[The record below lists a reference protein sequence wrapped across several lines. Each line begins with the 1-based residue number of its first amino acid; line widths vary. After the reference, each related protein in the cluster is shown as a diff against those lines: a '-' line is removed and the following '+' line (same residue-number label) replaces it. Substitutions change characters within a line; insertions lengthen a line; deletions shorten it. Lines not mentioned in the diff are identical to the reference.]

1 MSDGE
6 DRPGRHT
13 GDRDRKVGDPAGE
26 ARRVL
31 AMVEATVL
39 ASRRQSTRDEHRQRF
54 ADTVRDMFA
63 DG

>member
-6 DRPGRHT
+6 DKPDRGN
-13 GDRDRKVGDPAGE
+13 GDRDRKVGDPAGD

-31 AMVEATVL
+31 AMVEATML
-39 ASRRQSTRDEHRQRF
+39 ASRRRSTRDEHRQRF
-54 ADTVRDMFA
+54 ADAVRDMFA